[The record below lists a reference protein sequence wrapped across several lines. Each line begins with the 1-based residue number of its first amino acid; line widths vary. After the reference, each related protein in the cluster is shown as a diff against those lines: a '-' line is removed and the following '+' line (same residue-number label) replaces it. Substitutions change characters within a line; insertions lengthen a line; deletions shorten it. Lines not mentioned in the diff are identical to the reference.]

1 MNKLKTKIA
10 KEFNWEMSHR
20 LPFHKG
26 LCKNIHGHS
35 YKLRVELNGTVLSD
49 GMVLDYYDLKLLVM
63 PIVERLDHSF
73 LVDKDDVLMI
83 DFLKS
88 NNFKYNILETY
99 TTAENIA
106 NYLADIISTEIK
118 EKHKNVHKIKI
129 RLYETENVYAEIE
142 KNI

>member
-1 MNKLKTKIA
+1 MNKLETKIA

-35 YKLRVELNGTVLSD
+35 YKLRVELSGNVETD

-63 PIVERLDHSF
+63 PIVEQFDHSF
-73 LVDKDDVLMI
+73 LVDKDDKLMI
-83 DFLKS
+83 EFLKA
-88 NNFKYNILETY
+88 NNFKYNIFEQH

-106 NYLADIISTEIK
+106 YFLADELSNRIK
-118 EKHKNVHKIKI
+118 DKYKNIHKVKI

-142 KNI
+142 NII